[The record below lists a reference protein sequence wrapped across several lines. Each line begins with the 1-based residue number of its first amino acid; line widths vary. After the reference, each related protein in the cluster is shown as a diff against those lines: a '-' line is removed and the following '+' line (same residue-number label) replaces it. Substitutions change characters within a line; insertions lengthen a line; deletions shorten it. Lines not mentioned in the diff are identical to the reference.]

1 MWLFSVNVWEGFMF
15 QTAHI
20 IWIIISLV
28 LIVVGV
34 ILCRYLRPSINRM
47 LKVCLCIGIV
57 SEVIKFFSVSQIV
70 PFINETFVKPDGTFG
85 YNYSGAY
92 TPILEAEHL
101 PFEMCS
107 LQFFFMAI
115 CLIASSEKVK
125 HFLYVMMFATGIGGV
140 IAIPLA
146 TLSVYYTDFADYML
160 SPRVWQ
166 FFLYHSM
173 ISVLSIYIG
182 LSKET
187 NIVFSDLKT
196 AIIGAFA
203 FDIPTFYLNGIL
215 SEKVYVNDQLVGV
228 THRIN
233 FFSSYVNPVGL
244 VLTEKWQWI
253 AYIAIRDV
261 ILVGLMTILFVIFCK
276 IIKKKY

>member
-1 MWLFSVNVWEGFMF
+1 MF
-15 QTAHI
+15 QPAHI
-20 IWIIISLV
+20 VWIIISLV
-28 LIVVGV
+28 LIVIGV
-34 ILCRYLRPSINRM
+34 IICRYLRPSINRV

-57 SEVIKFFSVSQIV
+57 SEVIKFFSVSEIV
-70 PFINETFVKPDGTFG
+70 PFINNAFANQDGSIGYAFG
-85 YNYSGAY
+85 NEY
-92 TPILEAEHL
+92 TPIINAEHL

-107 LQFFFMAI
+107 LQLFFMAI
-115 CLIASSEKVK
+115 CLLASSEKVK

-146 TLSVYYTDFADYML
+146 TLSVYYTDFADYMT

-182 LSKET
+182 LSKEC
-187 NIVFSDLKT
+187 NITFSDLKM

-203 FDIPTFYLNGIL
+203 FDIPTFYLNSVL
-215 SEKVYVNDQLVGV
+215 SEKVYVGDKLVGV

-244 VLTEKWQWI
+244 VLTEKWEWI
-253 AYIAIRDV
+253 VYIIVRDIV
-261 ILVGLMTILFVIFCK
+261 LVLLMTIMFVIFCK

>member
-1 MWLFSVNVWEGFMF
+1 
-15 QTAHI
+15 
-20 IWIIISLV
+20 
-28 LIVVGV
+28 
-34 ILCRYLRPSINRM
+34 
-47 LKVCLCIGIV
+47 
-57 SEVIKFFSVSQIV
+57 
-70 PFINETFVKPDGTFG
+70 
-85 YNYSGAY
+85 
-92 TPILEAEHL
+92 
-101 PFEMCS
+101 
-107 LQFFFMAI
+107 
-115 CLIASSEKVK
+115 
-125 HFLYVMMFATGIGGV
+125 
-140 IAIPLA
+140 
-146 TLSVYYTDFADYML
+146 
-160 SPRVWQ
+160 
-166 FFLYHSM
+166 M

-203 FDIPTFYLNGIL
+203 FDIPTFYLNGVL

-253 AYIAIRDV
+253 LYIAIRDV
-261 ILVGLMTILFVIFCK
+261 ILVGLMTIMFVIFCK

>member
-1 MWLFSVNVWEGFMF
+1 MF

-20 IWIIISLV
+20 IWIVISLIV
-28 LIVVGV
+28 IVVGV
-34 ILCRYLRPSINRM
+34 VLCRYLRPPMKLM
-47 LKVCLCIGIV
+47 LKICLAISVV

-70 PFINETFVKPDGTFG
+70 PMIDRFTAKEDGSIDFVYRGDYIAALSP
-85 YNYSGAY
+85 
-92 TPILEAEHL
+92 EHL

-107 LQFFFMAI
+107 LQIFFMAL
-115 CLIASSEKVK
+115 CLIVENEKVK
-125 HFLYVMMFATGIGGV
+125 RFLYVMMFATGIGGI

-146 TLSVYYTDFADYML
+146 SLSVEYNSFSEYML
-160 SPRVWQ
+160 APRVWQ

-173 ISVLSIYIG
+173 ICVLSIYIG

-203 FDIPTFYLNGIL
+203 FDIPTFYLNGVL
-215 SEKVYVNDQLVGV
+215 SEKVYVDNKIVGV
-228 THRIN
+228 THDIN
-233 FFSSYVNPVGL
+233 FFSSYHNPLGL
-244 VLTEKWQWI
+244 VLTEKWEWI
-253 AYIAIRDV
+253 VYICIRDV
-261 ILVGLMTILFVIFCK
+261 VLVGLMTLLFVIFCK